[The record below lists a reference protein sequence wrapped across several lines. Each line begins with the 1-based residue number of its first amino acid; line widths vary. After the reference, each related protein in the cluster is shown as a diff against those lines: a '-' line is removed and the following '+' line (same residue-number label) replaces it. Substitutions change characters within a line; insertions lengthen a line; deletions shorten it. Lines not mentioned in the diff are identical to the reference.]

1 MEQKIVCT
9 FMFSEPHEQELLWLK
24 LNVEASYVDE
34 WVITEAEY
42 TFQGKHKPMYLKG
55 ILEQERFKPFLPKIH
70 LIQLN
75 HNYNFDYEIGF
86 KELLKRKVKRY
97 LNRKRKVKYDL
108 VPYAENA
115 AFYAEIIQRQACVNY
130 LRERYSTDDI
140 ILPCDADEIID
151 LNEGKSDVLKNLLR
165 QNETPFYIRRMIFC
179 YDFDNLTPRQR
190 YSPVVKLKDLTG
202 STQSMHL
209 LRHPPITKRNIVYTS
224 GCLAYEYTFC
234 FSREAILKKLQSFA
248 HVTDT
253 DEKILQFALD
263 NNLVM
268 INPDKIDGNFLK
280 DPETFY
286 EKIELIPDTAPR
298 FLRENWKSF
307 RTGIVSSDYKRNRKT
322 NHLEVIEK
330 TEDEASP
337 LH

>member
-24 LNVEASYVDE
+24 LNVEDPYVDE

-55 ILEQERFKPFLPKIH
+55 ILGQVRFKPFLPKIH

-97 LNRKRKVKYDL
+97 LNRKQKMKYDL

-115 AFYAEIIQRQACVNY
+115 AFYAEIIQRQSCVSY
-130 LRERYSTDDI
+130 LRERYCADDI
-140 ILPCDADEIID
+140 IFPCDVDEIID
-151 LNEGKSDVLKNLLR
+151 LNESKLDILKNLLK
-165 QNETPFYIRRMIFC
+165 QNETPFYIQRMIFC
-179 YDFDNLTPRQR
+179 YDFDNLTPRKR
-190 YSPVVKLKDLTG
+190 YSPIVRLKNLAG
-202 STQSMHL
+202 SSQSMHL
-209 LRHPPITKRNIVYTS
+209 IRHPTIAKRNIVYTS
-224 GCLAYEYTFC
+224 RNLAYEYTFC
-234 FSREAILKKLQSFA
+234 FNRNAIQKKLQSFA
-248 HVTDT
+248 HITDT
-253 DEKILQFALD
+253 DENILQFALD

-268 INPDKIDGNFLK
+268 INPDKIDGKFLK

-286 EKIELIPDTAPR
+286 ERIELTPDTAPR

-307 RTGIVSSDYKRNRKT
+307 RLGIVSPDYKRNRKA

-330 TEDEASP
+330 TEDEAGT